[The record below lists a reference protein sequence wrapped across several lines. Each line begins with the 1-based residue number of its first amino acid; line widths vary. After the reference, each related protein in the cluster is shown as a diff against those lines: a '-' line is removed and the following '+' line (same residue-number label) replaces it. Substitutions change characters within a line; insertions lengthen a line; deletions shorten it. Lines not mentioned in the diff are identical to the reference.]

1 MMKRLLVAAG
11 LALFGFTAAGHAQG
25 FGQRSAA
32 PGDFDFYV
40 LALSWSP
47 GFCELDGDRTRNRE
61 QCGEGSGLRFV
72 VHGLWPQNER
82 GYPSDCGPAGR
93 SPSRIAMEQAEGLFP
108 TEGLARY
115 QWRKHGTCTGSSPS
129 DYFRDVRR
137 AREKVVIP
145 PALAKADRDQSWTA
159 IDLERAFAAANPGL
173 RPDMMSVACKRGVL
187 QEVKICFTRDLRD
200 FRTCQQVDRS
210 GCRARE
216 FTVVGPR

>member
-1 MMKRLLVAAG
+1 MMKRLAIAA
-11 LALFGFTAAGHAQG
+11 LALFGFAGAGHAQG
-25 FGQRSAA
+25 FGQRSSA

-61 QCGEGSGLRFV
+61 QCGDGAGLRFV

-82 GYPSDCGPAGR
+82 GYPSECGPAGR

-108 TEGLARY
+108 SEGLARY

-145 PALAKADRDQSWTA
+145 PTLAKADRDQTWTA

-200 FRTCQQVDRS
+200 FRSCQQVDRS

-216 FTVVGPR
+216 FTVVAPR

>member
-1 MMKRLLVAAG
+1 MMKRLAIAT
-11 LALFGFTAAGHAQG
+11 LALFGFAGAGQAQG
-25 FGQRSAA
+25 FGQRSSA

-61 QCGEGSGLRFV
+61 QCGEGAGLRFV

-93 SPSRIAMEQAEGLFP
+93 TPSRIALEQAEGVFP

-115 QWRKHGTCTGSSPS
+115 EWRKHGTCTGSSPS

-137 AREKVVIP
+137 ARDKIAIP
-145 PALAKADRDQSWTA
+145 PVLAKADRDQTWTA

-187 QEVKICFTRDLRD
+187 QEVRICLTRDLRD
-200 FRTCQQVDRS
+200 FRTCQQIDRS

-216 FTVVGPR
+216 FTVVAPR

>member
-1 MMKRLLVAAG
+1 MNWLAIAA
-11 LALFGFTAAGHAQG
+11 LALFGFSGAGYAQG
-25 FGQRSAA
+25 FGQRDGT

-61 QCGEGSGLRFV
+61 QCGEGAGLRFV

-93 SPSRIAMEQAEGLFP
+93 TPSRIALEQAEGLFP
-108 TEGLARY
+108 TESLARY

-129 DYFRDVRR
+129 DYYRDVRR
-137 AREKVVIP
+137 ARAKVAIP
-145 PALAKADRDQSWTA
+145 PVLAKAERDQSWTA
-159 IDLERAFAAANPGL
+159 SDLERAFAAANPGL
-173 RPDMMSVACKRGVL
+173 RSDMMSVSCKRGVL

>member
-1 MMKRLLVAAG
+1 MMKRLAIAALV
-11 LALFGFTAAGHAQG
+11 LFGYVGTGHAQG
-25 FGQRSAA
+25 FGQRGGA

-47 GFCELDGDRTRNRE
+47 GFCELDGDQMRNRE
-61 QCGEGSGLRFV
+61 QCGEGAGLRFV

-82 GYPSDCGPAGR
+82 GYPSECGPAGR
-93 SPSRIAMEQAEGLFP
+93 TPSRIAMEQAAGLFP

-137 AREKVVIP
+137 AREKVSIP
-145 PALAKADRDQSWTA
+145 PILAKAERDQTWTV

-173 RPDMMSVACKRGVL
+173 RPDMMSVACRRGVL
-187 QEVKICFTRDLRD
+187 QEVKICLTRDLRN
-200 FRTCQQVDRS
+200 FRSCQQVDRS

-216 FTVVGPR
+216 FTVVAPR